1 MPKINFF
8 PLTQKTF
15 CAKKRT
21 RGDKLWWKERVAVK
35 WTPKKAFPSPSKM
48 LLLLVCYKICM
59 SPLLKLHKWSPKW
72 LCALSF
78 GHFWSNF
85 YVTSITKECAWKM
98 CPIPSPPILISW
110 HNNSQMTPRV
120 QLINLSIPWNG
131 TRFLILSIGCLY
143 FIAMDFNYQWMINV
157 FEFQY

>member
-8 PLTQKTF
+8 FLLPKKTF

-35 WTPKKAFPSPSKM
+35 WTPKKASSPSKM

-72 LCALSF
+72 LSVLSF

-85 YVTSITKECAWKM
+85 YVTSISKECAWKM

-157 FEFQY
+157 FEFQ